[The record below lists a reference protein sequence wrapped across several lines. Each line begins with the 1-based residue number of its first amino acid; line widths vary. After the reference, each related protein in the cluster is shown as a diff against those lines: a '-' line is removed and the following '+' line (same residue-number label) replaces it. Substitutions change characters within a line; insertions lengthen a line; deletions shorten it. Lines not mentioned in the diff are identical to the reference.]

1 MLPGGYVCCSA
12 ALCFRWLLRKVKQKG
27 VIQHRKSTQQKAQN
41 NPIKFLFI
49 LFFFPL
55 SLGELSWIRRRCFH
69 AETAGNGEGWVS
81 KAFRCLCKHPS
92 YRNINF

>member
-12 ALCFRWLLRKVKQKG
+12 ALCFRWLLCKVKQKG
-27 VIQHRKSTQQKAQN
+27 VIQHRKSTQQKAPN

-55 SLGELSWIRRRCFH
+55 SLSGGTKLDKEEMFLCRDSRKWGGLGF
-69 AETAGNGEGWVS
+69 EGIQMP
-81 KAFRCLCKHPS
+81 L
-92 YRNINF
+92 